1 MPDPSDKTL
10 AGVNVAELRMAMPEL
25 PCDDNAALVFGAPWE
40 AHAFAMTLA
49 LHERGMFTW
58 PEWAAYLNQSIR
70 DAQASGDPDRG
81 DTYYTHWLTALERIS
96 VAKGLLADD
105 KLLQRRTDWELAA
118 RRTPHGQPIEL
129 TRGQS

>member
-1 MPDPSDKTL
+1 MPDPSNKTL
-10 AGVNVAELRMAMPEL
+10 AGVNVAELLIAMPEL
-25 PCDDNAALVFGAPWE
+25 PCDDNAALVFSAPWQ

-81 DTYYTHWLTALERIS
+81 DTYYAHWLTALERIS
-96 VAKGLLADD
+96 IAKGLLADD
-105 KLLQRRTDWELAA
+105 NLLERRTDWELAA

-129 TRGQS
+129 TREQS